1 MSADAIAE
9 LLMNFLARLIRFL
22 FWVVIVSWGVRLAG
36 RLISGL
42 LQPSRVREPLEPTGD
57 LNAAQSGRLL
67 VRDPICGVH
76 IAEALAIPLRT
87 NGELLHF
94 CSVACRDAYLNSLRK
109 LAANA

>member
-1 MSADAIAE
+1 MT
-9 LLMNFLARLIRFL
+9 FLARLIRFL

-36 RLISGL
+36 RFISGL
-42 LQPSRVREPLEPTGD
+42 LQPGRMREPLKPTSD
-57 LNAAQSGRLL
+57 VHAEQRARLL

-76 IAEALAIPLRT
+76 IAEVLAIPLRT

-94 CSVACRDAYLNSLRK
+94 CSLACRDAYLNSSQK

>member
-1 MSADAIAE
+1 MT
-9 LLMNFLARLIRFL
+9 FLARLIRFL

-42 LQPSRVREPLEPTGD
+42 LQPGQRREPLEPTGD
-57 LNAAQSGRLL
+57 LNAGQNARLL

-76 IAEALAIPLRT
+76 IAEVLAIPLRE

-94 CSVACRDAYLNSLRK
+94 CSLACRDAYLNSSRK

>member
-1 MSADAIAE
+1 MT
-9 LLMNFLARLIRFL
+9 FLARIIRFL

-42 LQPSRVREPLEPTGD
+42 LQPGQPREPLHPSND
-57 LNAAQSGRLL
+57 LNTDQTARLL
-67 VRDPICGVH
+67 VRDPVCGVH
-76 IAEALAIPLRT
+76 IAEVLAIPLRT

-94 CSVACRDAYLNSLRK
+94 CSLACRDAYLNSSQK

>member
-1 MSADAIAE
+1 MT
-9 LLMNFLARLIRFL
+9 FLARLIRFL

-36 RLISGL
+36 RFISGL
-42 LQPSRVREPLEPTGD
+42 LQSGRARAPLQPTGD
-57 LNAAQSGRLL
+57 SNDGQGARLL

-76 IAEALAIPLRT
+76 IAEVLSIPLRE

-94 CSVACRDAYLNSLRK
+94 CSLACRDAYLNSSQR

>member
-1 MSADAIAE
+1 MT
-9 LLMNFLARLIRFL
+9 FLARLIRFL

-42 LQPSRVREPLEPTGD
+42 LQPGRTREATQPAGD
-57 LNAAQSGRLL
+57 FNTDQAARLL
-67 VRDPICGVH
+67 VRDPVCGVH
-76 IAEALAIPLRT
+76 IAEVLSIPLRE

-94 CSVACRDAYLNSLRK
+94 CSLACRDAYLNSSHK

>member
-1 MSADAIAE
+1 MT
-9 LLMNFLARLIRFL
+9 FLARLIRFL

-42 LQPSRVREPLEPTGD
+42 LPPGRPREPLQPTAD
-57 LNAAQSGRLL
+57 SNAEQSGRLL

-76 IAEALAIPLRT
+76 IAEVLAIPLRT
-87 NGELLHF
+87 NGQLLHF
-94 CSVACRDAYLNSLRK
+94 CSLTCRDAYLNSSHK

>member
-1 MSADAIAE
+1 MT
-9 LLMNFLARLIRFL
+9 FLARLIRFL

-42 LQPSRVREPLEPTGD
+42 LQPGQTREPRQPAGD
-57 LNAAQSGRLL
+57 GNAGQSARLL

-76 IAEALAIPLRT
+76 LAEVLAIPLRE

-94 CSVACRDAYLNSLRK
+94 CSLACRDAYLNSSHK
-109 LAANA
+109 LAAQA

>member
-1 MSADAIAE
+1 
-9 LLMNFLARLIRFL
+9 MNFLARLIRFL

-42 LQPSRVREPLEPTGD
+42 LQPGQKREPLTPTGD
-57 LNAAQSGRLL
+57 LHAEQGARLL

-76 IAEALAIPLRT
+76 IAEVLAIPLRE

-94 CSVACRDAYLNSLRK
+94 CSLACRDAYLNSSRK
-109 LAANA
+109 LAANAS

>member
-1 MSADAIAE
+1 
-9 LLMNFLARLIRFL
+9 LIRFL
-22 FWVVIVSWGVRLAG
+22 FWVVIVSWGVRVAG

-42 LQPSRVREPLEPTGD
+42 LQPGREREPVGSAGD
-57 LNAAQSGRLL
+57 SNAQAGARLL

-76 IAEALAIPLRT
+76 IAEVLAIPLRT

-94 CSVACRDAYLNSLRK
+94 CSAACRDAYLSSSHK

>member
-1 MSADAIAE
+1 MT
-9 LLMNFLARLIRFL
+9 FLARMIRFL

-42 LQPSRVREPLEPTGD
+42 VQPDRTHEPMQPAGD
-57 LNAAQSGRLL
+57 LNSDQAARLL
-67 VRDPICGVH
+67 VRDPVCGVH
-76 IAEALAIPLRT
+76 IAEVLAIPLRT

-94 CSVACRDAYLNSLRK
+94 CSLACRDSYLNSSHK

>member
-1 MSADAIAE
+1 MT
-9 LLMNFLARLIRFL
+9 FLARLIRFL

-42 LQPSRVREPLEPTGD
+42 LQPGQRREPLKPNSD
-57 LNAAQSGRLL
+57 LDAGQNARLL
-67 VRDPICGVH
+67 VRDPVCGVH
-76 IAEALAIPLRT
+76 LAEVLAIPLRT

-94 CSVACRDAYLNSLRK
+94 CSLACRDGYLNSAHK

>member
-1 MSADAIAE
+1 MT
-9 LLMNFLARLIRFL
+9 FLARLIRFL

-36 RLISGL
+36 RFISGL
-42 LQPSRVREPLEPTGD
+42 LQSGRTREPLQPSGD
-57 LNAAQSGRLL
+57 LNDGQGARLL

-76 IAEALAIPLRT
+76 IAEVLSIPLRE

-94 CSVACRDAYLNSLRK
+94 CSLACRDAYLNSSQK